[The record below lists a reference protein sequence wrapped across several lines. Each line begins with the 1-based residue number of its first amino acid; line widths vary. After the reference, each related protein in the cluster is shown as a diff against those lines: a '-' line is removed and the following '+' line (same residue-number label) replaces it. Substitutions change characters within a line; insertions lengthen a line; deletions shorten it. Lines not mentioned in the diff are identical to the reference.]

1 MTICVPPNKIRVIR
15 EIRVQNPYAS
25 HFTWQSVF
33 PFHLTILF
41 LQKKCQILKKGSLRA
56 SSGKY
61 LTKRIS
67 LYSRCRL
74 CPRAECPNQ
83 FRLSY
88 CPKLPASST
97 SFSTSLPRFT
107 SGGTMSLLS
116 SSPNTSFMIYITAPA
131 NSHSPNR
138 LSSSCKS
145 RLSTPSAFP
154 PILSAIFVL

>member
-1 MTICVPPNKIRVIR
+1 M
-15 EIRVQNPYAS
+15 
-25 HFTWQSVF
+25 F

-61 LTKRIS
+61 LTRRRS

-145 RLSTPSAFP
+145 HY
-154 PILSAIFVL
+154 ILSNTNIRLEILMSRNTMAAAKLKMTSS